1 MGGDVAPEK
10 VKDFEDGEV
19 ITFKEGLT
27 EMVKAVSIAH
37 RLGKSLKD
45 F

>member
-1 MGGDVAPEK
+1 MAPEK